1 MRSRYPRNHINED
14 HYPIKRVVVFFLFI
28 QGSKKE
34 LIVRHT
40 FENHPK
46 HEILSYTRTDEK
58 TNSDIITEF
67 AFFFSHVFFFKFYE
81 NNKRFIGGM
90 KENARVVF

>member
-14 HYPIKRVVVFFLFI
+14 HYPIKQVVVFFYLHKVA
-28 QGSKKE
+28 KKS
-34 LIVRHT
+34 LSFDT
-40 FENHPK
+40 LPK
-46 HEILSYTRTDEK
+46 KCLKNEILSYTRTDEK

-67 AFFFSHVFFFKFYE
+67 AFFFSHALSLSFMRTTSVLS
-81 NNKRFIGGM
+81 GDM